1 ASDADFPAN
10 TLTFGLVS
18 APAGV
23 NLGATTGILTW
34 TPAESQGPSTNLI
47 VLKVTDNGSPPLSAT
62 NSFTVIVNQVNRAP
76 VLTVATN
83 QTINELTTLVVTN
96 TVTDPDL
103 PANKFTFELLSGPA
117 GATLDPN
124 TGVLTWRPSESQG
137 PGTNLITVKVTDN
150 GVPPLSDTNS
160 FTVVV
165 NEGNSPPTFLDMTS
179 ELRIDELSLLV
190 LDNPVNDPDLPANTL
205 TWSLV
210 SAPEGMTII
219 PWFGIVI
226 WSPTEA
232 QGPSTNFVTIQVTDD
247 GSPPLSAFK

>member
-1 ASDADFPAN
+1 IPANALTFKLLSAPAGMTLDPTTGVLVWTPTEAQGPSTNLITVRVTDDGSPPLSVTNSFTVFVLELNSAPALTVPANQTINELSTLVVTNVASDADFPAN

-62 NSFTVIVNQVNRAP
+62 NSFTVIVNEVNRAP
-76 VLTVATN
+76 VLTVPTN

-124 TGVLTWRPSESQG
+124 T
-137 PGTNLITVKVTDN
+137 
-150 GVPPLSDTNS
+150 
-160 FTVVV
+160 
-165 NEGNSPPTFLDMTS
+165 
-179 ELRIDELSLLV
+179 
-190 LDNPVNDPDLPANTL
+190 
-205 TWSLV
+205 
-210 SAPEGMTII
+210 
-219 PWFGIVI
+219 
-226 WSPTEA
+226 
-232 QGPSTNFVTIQVTDD
+232 
-247 GSPPLSAFK
+247 